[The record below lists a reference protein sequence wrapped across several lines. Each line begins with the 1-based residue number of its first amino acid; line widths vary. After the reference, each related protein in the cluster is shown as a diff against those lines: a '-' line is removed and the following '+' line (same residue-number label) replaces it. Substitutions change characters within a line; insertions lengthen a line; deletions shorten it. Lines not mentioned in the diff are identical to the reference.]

1 MNAKENDTK
10 ATWIDP
16 DDAPELT
23 ESWFE
28 AAHQYDGDTL
38 VKRGRG
44 RPPIP
49 ESERKVPVKI
59 RYDQDVIEAFR
70 QTGKGWQTRVNQ
82 ALRQYLKEHNVNDLS

>member
-1 MNAKENDTK
+1 MNAKEKDMK
-10 ATWIDP
+10 ATWVDP
-16 DDAPELT
+16 DEAPELT
-23 ESWFE
+23 EAWFE
-28 AAHQYDGDTL
+28 GAHQYDGDTL

-49 ESERKVPVKI
+49 ENERKVPVKI

-82 ALRQYLKEHNVNDLS
+82 ALREYLKEHSVNELK

>member
-1 MNAKENDTK
+1 MNAKEKDMK
-10 ATWIDP
+10 AAWVDP

-23 ESWFE
+23 EAWFE
-28 AAHQYDGDTL
+28 GAHQYSGNTL

-82 ALRQYLKEHNVNDLS
+82 ALREYLKEHSVNELK